1 MSSTLSDS
9 TKLSQVRLT
18 NSHGDHTGGVPDLI
32 RLYPHLSESIFKNG
46 PDRGQQPIMDG
57 QVFRVE
63 GATVRAVHSTGHS
76 YDHICFILEEE
87 NAMFTGDN
95 VLGHGTSAVELLGT
109 WMASLQLMDSYHCER
124 GYPAHRDIIPDLSA
138 KIAGE
143 LGQKAR

>member
-1 MSSTLSDS
+1 
-9 TKLSQVRLT
+9 
-18 NSHGDHTGGVPDLI
+18 
-32 RLYPHLSESIFKNG
+32 
-46 PDRGQQPIMDG
+46 MDG
-57 QVFRVE
+57 QVFRVK

-109 WMASLQLMDSYHCER
+109 WMASLQLMDSYHWER
-124 GYPAHRDIIPDLSA
+124 GYPAHGDIIPDLSA